1 MIQTPIVSF
10 SLDLLL
16 ILRLSL
22 AIAWGFAWA
31 VFLQHAR
38 LGQFLAEE
46 RVWLTVTV
54 GVGADLAI
62 SYGGD
67 WWTVCFVVAASS
79 AGVIA
84 RSLLNEQRAV
94 VNPRSYRLL
103 HRLEDATALVLQLAT
118 GIEERLKD
126 KTVTQPELVHLAHMV
141 ALSNRIGDHLKAARN
156 NQ

>member
-1 MIQTPIVSF
+1 MIQTPLVSF
-10 SLDLLL
+10 SFDLLL

-38 LGQFLAEE
+38 LGRFLAEE
-46 RVWLTVTV
+46 RVWLTVTI

-67 WWTVCFVVAASS
+67 WWTVCFVIAASS
-79 AGVIA
+79 AGLIA
-84 RSLLNEQRAV
+84 RSLLNEQRTV

-103 HRLEDATALVLQLAT
+103 HHLEDAMALVLHLGV
-118 GIEERLKD
+118 GIEQRLKQAD
-126 KTVTQPELVHLAHMV
+126 VTTPELLHLAQMV
-141 ALSNRIGDHLKAARN
+141 TLSNRIGDHLKAARN